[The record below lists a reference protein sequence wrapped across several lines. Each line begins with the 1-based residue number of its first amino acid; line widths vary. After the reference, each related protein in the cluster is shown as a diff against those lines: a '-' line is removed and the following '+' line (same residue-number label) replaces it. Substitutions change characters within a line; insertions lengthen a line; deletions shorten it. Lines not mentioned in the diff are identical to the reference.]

1 VTEAG
6 IWVLI
11 LGGVGAVL
19 ILYFAWCLLGFAF
32 VGAVHLFGKAAEH
45 GFFGFAVYV
54 VLWAVALPVM
64 LIICIVLG
72 LFISIASPK
81 DK

>member
-1 VTEAG
+1 MNEAG
-6 IWVLI
+6 VWFLI
-11 LGGVGAVL
+11 LVGVGAVL
-19 ILYFAWCLLGFAF
+19 ILYLALCLLSFAF
-32 VGAVHLFGKAAEH
+32 AGALHLFGKAAEH

-64 LIICIVLG
+64 LMISIVLG
-72 LFISIASPK
+72 LFIYIASLK